1 MHTPGSRQ
9 GFSRGEEDPGTS
21 QAWRPI
27 VWKTVED
34 WSAPGVKW
42 MAELGT
48 YINYQ
53 QRCLIGTYSGGR
65 REEGGGGL
73 EGDEG
78 RQVLV

>member
-1 MHTPGSRQ
+1 M
-9 GFSRGEEDPGTS
+9 
-21 QAWRPI
+21 
-27 VWKTVED
+27 WKTVED

-65 REEGGGGL
+65 REGGGGGL